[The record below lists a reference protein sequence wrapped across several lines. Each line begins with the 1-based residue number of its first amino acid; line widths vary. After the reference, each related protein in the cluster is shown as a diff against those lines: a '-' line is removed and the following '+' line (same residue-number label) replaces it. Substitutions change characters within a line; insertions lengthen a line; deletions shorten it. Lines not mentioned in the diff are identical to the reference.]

1 MHLTDHLTDVQLNE
15 YLDNEIKDRAQA
27 ESHLSSCADCTARL
41 SALQALFDEIESLPE
56 IVLSQNLAAPI
67 ARRMSGRASLPRSLR
82 LTVTLQAATAI
93 AAMIFAAPFVTQFIS
108 PYLSSLQVLSFVD
121 MFLQLQTQWATWLDM
136 LSQLK
141 LLTMPEIPVIEPSSL
156 FMMITVA
163 SVSLLWLIGNGLL
176 LRNLTK

>member
-1 MHLTDHLTDVQLNE
+1 MHLTDEQLNE
-15 YLDNEIKDRAQA
+15 YLDNEIANRTQV
-27 ESHLSSCADCTARL
+27 ELHLSSCANCAERL
-41 SALQALFDEIESLPE
+41 SALRALFDEIGSLPE
-56 IVLSQNLAAPI
+56 ISFSQNLAIPI
-67 ARRMSGRASLPRSLR
+67 TRRVSGHTSLPRSLR
-82 LTVTLQAATAI
+82 LAVTLQAVTAI

-108 PYLSSLQVLSFVD
+108 PYLSSLQAPPFVE
-121 MFLQLQTQWATWLDM
+121 MFLRMQMQWVTWLDM

-141 LLTMPEIPVIEPSSL
+141 LLTMPEIPVIESSSL

>member
-27 ESHLSSCADCTARL
+27 ESHLSSCVDCTARL

-67 ARRMSGRASLPRSLR
+67 TRRMSGRASLPRSLR

-108 PYLSSLQVLSFVD
+108 PYLSSFQAPSFVD
-121 MFLQLQTQWATWLDM
+121 MFLQLQTQWATWLYM
-136 LSQLK
+136 LSQFQLPT
-141 LLTMPEIPVIEPSSL
+141 LPEIPILQLSSL
-156 FMMITVA
+156 FIMLAVA
-163 SVSLLWLIGNGLL
+163 S
-176 LRNLTK
+176 